1 MSNHRDRERRPGRRK
16 AFRDPIPVVLVV
28 CEGER
33 TEPDYLKGYERACRN
48 TRVSIKTESKR
59 TTPEGLVKK
68 AVELRDKA
76 VADEAAYDSV
86 WCVFDVDDHP
96 SLPRAKDQAHAGR
109 IELAISNPCF
119 ELWLLLH
126 FQEHPG
132 MQDRRR
138 VKAMLR
144 KHVPHYDKAVDY
156 TTYATSHPHADKRAE
171 RLDQAAEK
179 ANEPG
184 RNPSTGVYQLI
195 RIIEKKS

>member
-1 MSNHRDRERRPGRRK
+1 MSDRRNRERRPGRRNS
-16 AFRDPIPVVLVV
+16 FRDPMPVVLIV
-28 CEGER
+28 CEGEK
-33 TEPDYLKGYERACRN
+33 TEPQYLEGYKRACRN
-48 TRVSIKTESKR
+48 PRVNIKTVSK
-59 TTPEGLVKK
+59 TVSPEGLVQL
-68 AVELRDKA
+68 AVELRDRA
-76 VADEAAYDSV
+76 GHDAYDSV

-96 SLPRAKDQAHAGR
+96 SLPRAKDQARAGR

-156 TTYATSHPHADKRAE
+156 ASYATGHPHADKRAE
-171 RLDQAAEK
+171 RLEQAAEK